1 MNNNELIKLAK
12 QADFEGDYELADY
25 IDNQLRKSSNNKN
38 IREAVDYGKIFKPIG
53 SALGKIPE
61 FLGYGKYKAPANW
74 SASAVDLATSN
85 PNRSGNAFQ
94 KFFGSVDKEI
104 NLDANQV
111 KNLET
116 TLLQQINNS
125 MDQADAATKVAIEKL
140 INKDFKGL
148 LPADK
153 KLIAEFARQQGIVG
167 KRTNA
172 DFTDIYDLVR
182 GKSLQVRPRTVQR
195 VNKNTK
201 LLGAAAAGAPLVPGV
216 VGMFS
221 PQAPDTTGS
230 AVPDGPMGMPQLDP
244 MGGGMGGMMGDPIP
258 RAGGLSMGNFAPTQ
272 STGLGYGN
280 TMTDPVSQ
288 RGGESYGY
296 APKSV
301 HTGRNEGEINPA
313 AKYRTN
319 EVGMMRGEPAQVYNY
334 NNYNAGYIP
343 GTQPAVAPVA
353 APVANV
359 AQQLDIPPVATP
371 TAQGLVGQPNFGGA
385 TDSAGIAAEL
395 YGDQAPP
402 QPPPM
407 TPGQIQNA
415 LNPLSGAGY

>member
-1 MNNNELIKLAK
+1 
-12 QADFEGDYELADY
+12 
-25 IDNQLRKSSNNKN
+25 
-38 IREAVDYGKIFKPIG
+38 
-53 SALGKIPE
+53 
-61 FLGYGKYKAPANW
+61 
-74 SASAVDLATSN
+74 
-85 PNRSGNAFQ
+85 
-94 KFFGSVDKEI
+94 
-104 NLDANQV
+104 
-111 KNLET
+111 
-116 TLLQQINNS
+116 
-125 MDQADAATKVAIEKL
+125 
-140 INKDFKGL
+140 
-148 LPADK
+148 
-153 KLIAEFARQQGIVG
+153 
-167 KRTNA
+167 
-172 DFTDIYDLVR
+172 
-182 GKSLQVRPRTVQR
+182 
-195 VNKNTK
+195 
-201 LLGAAAAGAPLVPGV
+201 
-216 VGMFS
+216 
-221 PQAPDTTGS
+221 
-230 AVPDGPMGMPQLDP
+230 
-244 MGGGMGGMMGDPIP
+244 
-258 RAGGLSMGNFAPTQ
+258 
-272 STGLGYGN
+272 
-280 TMTDPVSQ
+280 MTDPVSQ